1 MFRSRKWHEE
11 EAEEDAAD
19 EVNKKWEPGVKI
31 GSETDVEQTE
41 KGPERERGRKEK
53 EKKEFNAQSKWS
65 EIWFLKKML
74 RRRADIF
81 QHFCF
86 V

>member
-11 EAEEDAAD
+11 EEQDEDAAD
-19 EVNKKWEPGVKI
+19 EVKKKWEPGVKI

-41 KGPERERGRKEK
+41 KGNEREKEGGRKE
-53 EKKEFNAQSKWS
+53 KEFNAQSKWS

-74 RRRADIF
+74 RGRADIF